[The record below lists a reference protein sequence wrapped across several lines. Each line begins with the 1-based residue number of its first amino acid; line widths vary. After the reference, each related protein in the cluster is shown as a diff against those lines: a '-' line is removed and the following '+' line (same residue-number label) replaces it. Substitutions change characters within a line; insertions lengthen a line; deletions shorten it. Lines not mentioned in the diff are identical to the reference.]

1 MKVELILV
9 CVFFSFFFLL
19 HTPLVSRVFQLVHIT
34 LSLHLRTISPLPR
47 HTLPLDKCHYP
58 TFAAF
63 SPPRALLKKK
73 LKSRVRHSSSSR
85 ATSSPAHSSLG
96 LPLSR
101 AHISD
106 LAGQHRRMAVPPGL
120 CYPRRIFPDSTL
132 TASPSLTYT
141 QSYYSQGLDRYCVF
155 WTSK

>member
-1 MKVELILV
+1 MEVELILV
-9 CVFFSFFFLL
+9 FFFSFFFCFK
-19 HTPLVSRVFQLVHIT
+19 PLVSRVFHSTSVT
-34 LSLHLRTISPLPR
+34 LSLHLRTVSPLPR

-106 LAGQHRRMAVPPGL
+106 LAGQHKRMAVPPGL

-132 TASPSLTYT
+132 TASPSPSLTYT